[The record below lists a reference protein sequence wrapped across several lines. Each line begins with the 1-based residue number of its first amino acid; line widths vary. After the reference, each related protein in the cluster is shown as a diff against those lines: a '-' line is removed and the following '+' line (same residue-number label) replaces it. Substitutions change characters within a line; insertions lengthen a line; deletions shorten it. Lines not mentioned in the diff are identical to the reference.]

1 METLLDRRTPPGR
14 RMGHWDETAILI
26 AYRHGP
32 RASEL
37 CTHVH
42 APRRRDHLRRPDCSA
57 CCASHAPGIRIS
69 SAMIIKSERNCRVD
83 CQSRG
88 TLASAHAIS
97 IGVAWAAILSEV
109 MPMPS
114 DPRCDGRCPELG
126 PDLVEL
132 L

>member
-69 SAMIIKSERNCRVD
+69 SAMIIMKANATAEWTVSRAERLHRRTQFRSE
-83 CQSRG
+83 
-88 TLASAHAIS
+88 
-97 IGVAWAAILSEV
+97 
-109 MPMPS
+109 
-114 DPRCDGRCPELG
+114 
-126 PDLVEL
+126 
-132 L
+132 